1 MREELKEGPD
11 ASCHHKDVSRKIRR
25 SEDQKTQLADAIVK
39 DVMAFAKV
47 GDDAVSVAIEEV
59 TPGDWT
65 EKVYK
70 PDILNSPGKL
80 YKKPGQSP
88 SIATTAQEPRR

>member
-39 DVMAFAKV
+39 DVMTFAK
-47 GDDAVSVAIEEV
+47 
-59 TPGDWT
+59 P
-65 EKVYK
+65 K
-70 PDILNSPGKL
+70 
-80 YKKPGQSP
+80 
-88 SIATTAQEPRR
+88 